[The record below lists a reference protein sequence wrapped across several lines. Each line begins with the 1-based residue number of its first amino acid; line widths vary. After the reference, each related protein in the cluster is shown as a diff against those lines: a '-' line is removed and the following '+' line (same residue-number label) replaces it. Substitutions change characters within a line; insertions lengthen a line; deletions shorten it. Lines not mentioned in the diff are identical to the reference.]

1 MPVKKERPVDLYLA
15 RLNPELKAVR
25 YRLTVPK
32 LGTIQDLT
40 EVLSKQCGIP
50 ADHLI
55 VADVHQH
62 KFHQVF
68 TSESNISQIS
78 ERDVIYA

>member
-1 MPVKKERPVDLYLA
+1 MPVKKERQVDLYLS

-32 LGTIQDLT
+32 LGTIHDLT
-40 EVLSKQCGIP
+40 DALSKQCGIP

-55 VADVHQH
+55 VGDVHQH

-68 TSESNISQIS
+68 TSDGSISQIS
-78 ERDVIYA
+78 ERDIIYA